1 MRSSNYTFSYAPSYN
16 KYSRKHIATKVG
28 KHFMSAEEFLSIY
41 ELYRNI
47 YTVDDFKFVLQLIK
61 TSKTFK
67 HYKTNKLFITHLNQY
82 FTLDVLVW
90 SMFCAEDTLIQ
101 MPTLVL
107 VMQWLFS
114 RTVHTNSLNSVTFR

>member
-1 MRSSNYTFSYAPSYN
+1 MKSSKYTFSYAPSYN
-16 KYSRKHIATKVG
+16 RYNRKHIATKVG
-28 KHFMSAEEFLSIY
+28 KHFMPAEEFLSIY

-47 YTVDDFKFVLQLIK
+47 HTVDDFKFVLQLIK

-67 HYKTNKLFITHLNQY
+67 HYKTNKLFIAHFGQY

-90 SMFCAEDTLIQ
+90 SMSCGDNTLIQ
-101 MPTLVL
+101 MPNLVL

-114 RTVHTNSLNSVTFR
+114 RTVHTSSLNSVTFK